1 MLLLSWGFHGGS
13 DGKESAYSEE
23 AWVPSLR
30 WEGPQRSLVG
40 YSPWGRRVRH
50 NWVTDTHTPHTQGRD
65 SQCFGECVPG
75 SWSTKVW
82 ETVERKVKQ
91 RRAAWEEP
99 WVGWH
104 RLWGSLPFLGP
115 FVFSSAL
122 RIWDQMIAQ
131 SLPAAAFS
139 ESSGRIALI
148 TKYQWGFGLQTQW
161 VLLIPFMENHRA
173 DNLRKSETE

>member
-13 DGKESAYSEE
+13 DGKESAYNEE

-30 WEGPQRSLVG
+30 WEGPQRSLVATVHG
-40 YSPWGRRVRH
+40 VAES
-50 NWVTDTHTPHTQGRD
+50 DTTEWHTHHTHKGMIP
-65 SQCFGECVPG
+65 SVFGECVPG

-82 ETVERKVKQ
+82 ETVEQKVEQ

-99 WVGWH
+99 WLGWQ
-104 RLWGSLPFLGP
+104 RLWDSLPFLGP

-139 ESSGRIALI
+139 ERSGRIALI
-148 TKYQWGFGLQTQW
+148 AKYQRGFGLQTQW